1 MYDLPQGET
10 VVKVVRKYWLFFC
23 LEIFAILLVWL
34 VPFVL
39 FAFFSFGVI
48 AFFGTVDVSESLF
61 VFFLSLWSLVVWF
74 RLFSSWTNY
83 YLGAWVIT
91 NKRIISI
98 KQKGFF
104 NREISNFRIEK
115 IQDITTKVEGI
126 IETFFDYGDIEVQ
139 TAGEMSDFTIGN
151 VPRPVVIKEIISK
164 IQDEVS
170 HEVVFQE
177 KSY

>member
-1 MYDLPQGET
+1 M
-10 VVKVVRKYWLFFC
+10 
-23 LEIFAILLVWL
+23 
-34 VPFVL
+34 
-39 FAFFSFGVI
+39 
-48 AFFGTVDVSESLF
+48 
-61 VFFLSLWSLVVWF
+61 
-74 RLFSSWTNY
+74 
-83 YLGAWVIT
+83 IT